1 MLMSEK
7 SIFKEIRRRD
17 LLALAGK
24 AVVTVAS
31 FGLLTNGASADTA
44 AVSKAIE
51 KNIGGKSPQSGRV
64 SLELPQIAENGNTVP
79 IAVEVESPM
88 TSGDYVK
95 ALHVYSEGNPQPD
108 VATFRFTPQS
118 GKARVS
124 TRMRMIKSQNIIAVA
139 EMSDGS
145 VYMGKKA
152 VKVTIG
158 GCGG

>member
-1 MLMSEK
+1 MSEK
-7 SIFKEIRRRD
+7 IMTHKLRRRD
-17 LLALAGK
+17 VLAMAGTGIV
-24 AVVTVAS
+24 AVAG
-31 FGLLTNGASADTA
+31 FGLFAGEAKADA
-44 AVSKAIE
+44 AAAAKAI
-51 KNIGGKSPQSGRV
+51 KAKIGGKATKSGRIT
-64 SLELPQIAENGNTVP
+64 LELPQIAENGNTVP
-79 IAVEVESPM
+79 IAVEVKSPM
-88 TSGDYVK
+88 TGSDYVK
-95 ALHVYSEGNPQPD
+95 TVHVYAEGNPSPE
-108 VATFRFTPQS
+108 VATFRFTPES